1 MVAVGN
7 PENGNPAPGSTAM
20 GDCIAP
26 AFGAAQA
33 ENMGVGAGLTPGLA
47 AGSAEVFAEVAG
59 AANAANA
66 TEEPAVV
73 PAVPAVPTVPA
84 EPTHRTGMY
93 LQPARASDLLDDSA
107 DVTMSPLSDAQES
120 Q

>member
-7 PENGNPAPGSTAM
+7 PENGKPAPGSTAM

-33 ENMGVGAGLTPGLA
+33 ENMEVGAGLTPGLA

-73 PAVPAVPTVPA
+73 PAVPA
-84 EPTHRTGMY
+84 EPKHRTGMY